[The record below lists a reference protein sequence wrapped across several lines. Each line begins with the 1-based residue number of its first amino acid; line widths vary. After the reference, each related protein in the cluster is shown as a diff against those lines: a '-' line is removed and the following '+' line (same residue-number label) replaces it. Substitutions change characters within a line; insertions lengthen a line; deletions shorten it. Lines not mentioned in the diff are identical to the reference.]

1 MVKNIKVLWNFL
13 LALVVVGRRRWV
25 MGRRMMRSWGE
36 GGFIWGVVGR
46 WGGEVAAAR
55 DRQLEAVNVES
66 LLVGVGKQSDKVVLL
81 KASRVVVGVDE

>member
-1 MVKNIKVLWNFL
+1 
-13 LALVVVGRRRWV
+13 

-36 GGFIWGVVGR
+36 GRFIGGVVGR

-66 LLVGVGKQSDKVVLL
+66 LLIGVGEQSDKVVLL

>member
-1 MVKNIKVLWNFL
+1 MVKNIKVLWYFL

-46 WGGEVAAAR
+46 WRGEVAAAR
-55 DRQLEAVNVES
+55 DGQLEAVNVES